1 MVPITP
7 VRVHLMRLRV
17 KPWIINIIR
26 SQVKVRK
33 TGTPCLKGERP
44 ILRVMSLLFD
54 IFYLSGSNRPG
65 NRIHQKH
72 PTIFPVDF
80 FFLSAKKKEV
90 FDTTPDPRHHE
101 RKLGVLDG
109 IV

>member
-1 MVPITP
+1 MG
-7 VRVHLMRLRV
+7 LRL

-44 ILRVMSLLFD
+44 ILRVMGLLFD

-65 NRIHQKH
+65 NRIHQRH

-80 FFLSAKKKEV
+80 FFSFPSKKKEEV

-101 RKLGVLDG
+101 LKLGVLDG